1 MRPCMKAKE
10 NPVSPFITIAEAA
23 AVFAVTRRT
32 IHNWIR
38 GGLLAASKIGG
49 VVRIRRSEIEKL
61 IGGAE

>member
-1 MRPCMKAKE
+1 MQSKQSNE
-10 NPVSPFITIAEAA
+10 SPLLTIAEAA

-32 IHNWIR
+32 IHNWKK

>member
-1 MRPCMKAKE
+1 MKAKE
-10 NPVSPFITIAEAA
+10 NTVSPLITIAEAA

-38 GGLLAASKIGG
+38 SGLLAAKKIGG
-49 VVRIRRSEIEKL
+49 VVRIRRSDAEKL